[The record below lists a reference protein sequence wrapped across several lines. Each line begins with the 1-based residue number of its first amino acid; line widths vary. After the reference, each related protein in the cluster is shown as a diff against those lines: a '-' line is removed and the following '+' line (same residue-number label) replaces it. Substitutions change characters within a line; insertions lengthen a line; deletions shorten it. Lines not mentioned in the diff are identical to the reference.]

1 LGASSAHMI
10 LHYLQHAPFEGL
22 GRIAAWAQAAGHP
35 IHATRLYAGDPLPA
49 LGEVGLLVVMGG
61 PMNVYEDTL
70 YPWLVSEK
78 HFIEKVV
85 AAGKPVLG
93 ICLGAQLLAAVLGA
107 RVYRNDQRE
116 IGWFDIRR
124 TPEAKESKT
133 ARFLPETAE
142 VFHWHGDTFD
152 IPLGAVHIAGSRGCR
167 HQGFVAEE
175 RLVGLQ
181 FHLEV
186 TREGAEG
193 LIEHCRND
201 FEPPGPFV
209 QRPEIIL
216 AEERRFA
223 EAHAL
228 LEPLLEHLTAP
239 AREILRA

>member
-1 LGASSAHMI
+1 MI

-22 GRIAAWAQAAGHP
+22 GSITAWASAAGHP
-35 IHATRLYAGDPLPA
+35 IAATRLYAGDPLPG
-49 LGEVGLLVVMGG
+49 LGDVGLLVVLGG
-61 PMNVYEDTL
+61 PMNVYEDAL
-70 YPWLVSEK
+70 YPWLASEK
-78 HFIEKVV
+78 RFIEKAI

-116 IGWFDIRR
+116 IGWFEIQR
-124 TPEAKESKT
+124 TAGATYSKT

-152 IPLGAVHIAGSRGCR
+152 IPLGAVHIARSSGCR

-186 TREGAEG
+186 TREGAGG
-193 LIEHCRND
+193 LLEHCRND

-209 QRPEIIL
+209 QQPQAIV
-216 AEERRFA
+216 ADQRRFDR
-223 EAHAL
+223 AHQL
-228 LEPLLEHLTAP
+228 LVPLLADLA
-239 AREILRA
+239 ALA

>member
-1 LGASSAHMI
+1 MI

-22 GRIAAWAQAAGHP
+22 GSIAAWAEAADHP
-35 IHATRLYAGDPLPA
+35 ITATRLYAGDLLPA
-49 LGEVGLLVVMGG
+49 ISDVGLLVVMGG

-70 YPWLVSEK
+70 YPWLGSEK
-78 HFIEKVV
+78 RFIEKAV

-93 ICLGAQLLAAVLGA
+93 ICLGAQLLATVLGA

-116 IGWFDIRR
+116 IGWFEIQRA
-124 TPEAKESKT
+124 PGAEHSKT

-152 IPLGAVHIAGSRGCR
+152 IPAGAVHIACSRGCR

-193 LIEHCRND
+193 LIDHCRGD
-201 FEPPGPFV
+201 FEPPGSFV
-209 QRPEIIL
+209 QRPQNII
-216 AEERRFA
+216 ADERRFSK
-223 EAHAL
+223 AHQL
-228 LEPLLEHLTAP
+228 LLPLLADLTAL
-239 AREILRA
+239 A